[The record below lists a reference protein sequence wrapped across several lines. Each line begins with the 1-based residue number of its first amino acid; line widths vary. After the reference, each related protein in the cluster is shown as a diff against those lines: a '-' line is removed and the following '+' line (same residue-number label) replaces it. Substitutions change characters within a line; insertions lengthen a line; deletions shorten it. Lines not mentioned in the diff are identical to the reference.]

1 MARIV
6 GKLGRLLRERGP
18 LGLLRQ
24 IWSGVRWRAR
34 EKWNLR
40 TGVVQIVDADLGR
53 PVEVIP
59 TKRPME
65 VRLLRREDLP
75 NIREHIY
82 PLLTGSLESDRRI
95 FEAMERGENR
105 KEEALVA
112 ILDGRIVHYMMWV
125 QAPKYAG
132 IRLAPDEVFYVCA
145 FTHPDARGLG
155 LVQHTTTRSMKL
167 FQDRGLRRAVAT
179 INRDNPGMWK
189 ATGNAGFGP
198 VGRKQTQPVQQSN
211 VPANPGPK
219 TESDRG

>member
-1 MARIV
+1 MSLI
-6 GKLGRLLRERGP
+6 GKFGRLWRERGP
-18 LGLLRQ
+18 VGLLKQ
-24 IWSGVRWRAR
+24 VWSGIVWRAR
-34 EKWNLR
+34 EQWNLR
-40 TGVVQIVDADLGR
+40 TGVVQIVDADLAL

-59 TKRPME
+59 TRRPME
-65 VRLLRREDLP
+65 VRLLRREDLQ

-82 PLLTGSLESDRRI
+82 PLLTGALESDRRI
-95 FEAMERGENR
+95 FEAMERGEERN
-105 KEEALVA
+105 EEAFVA

-132 IRLAPDEVFYVCA
+132 IKLAPDEVFYVCA

-198 VGRKQTQPVQQSN
+198 VGRK
-211 VPANPGPK
+211 PAPPPSAPSA
-219 TESDRG
+219 TVHAAEPPPSSH